1 MKPGAMECTENRSV
15 DAVRLLLRVNGE
27 DRHIIVPASRTLLEV
42 LREDL
47 DLTGTKHGCE
57 LGECGACTVL
67 VDDDPFLSCITL
79 AADVEGRAITTIEGL
94 VRPDGQPHPLQA
106 AFADLGGAQCGYCTP
121 GMVMSSLALLK
132 GNASPSD
139 SEIRMG
145 LSGNVCR
152 CGCYPKIV
160 QAVRDAAAV
169 MMAERNRSVRP
180 GKVQPMATTRKKRSP
195 RRR

>member
-1 MKPGAMECTENRSV
+1 MAGADMV
-15 DAVRLLLRVNGE
+15 LRVNGE
-27 DRHIIVPASRTLLEV
+27 ARKVAAPVSRTLLEV

-67 VDDDPFLSCITL
+67 VEDEPYLSCITL
-79 AADVEGRAITTIEGL
+79 AADVQGRAITTIEGL
-94 VRPDGQPHPLQA
+94 VRSDGRPHPLQA

-121 GMVMSSLALLK
+121 GMIMASLALLK
-132 GNASPSD
+132 AKPSPSD
-139 SEIRMG
+139 DEIKTG

-160 QAVRDAAAV
+160 QAVRDAAQE
-169 MMAERNRSVRP
+169 MRAERRRIP
-180 GKVQPMATTRKKRSP
+180 RAKRAKPRAAPRGP
-195 RRR
+195 RRRRRR